1 MELER
6 ELMAEHS
13 GQQKAR
19 GDPVTKTQSEGA
31 LMASQLSS
39 AQRNMARPPS
49 ADNLWSPD
57 SSRSG
62 SPLSASKKD
71 KINAARNQRMTDAAL
86 INERSISRRSLSP
99 GGSRGITR
107 RSVSRSPTRNSSNRD
122 GKRTP
127 SREIPSARSSTGATE
142 VAMSVDEK
150 IQETDRV
157 KVAAIKA
164 DEHR

>member
-13 GQQKAR
+13 VSQQKAR

-39 AQRNMARPPS
+39 E
-49 ADNLWSPD
+49 NLRSQD
-57 SSRSG
+57 SSRSP
-62 SPLSASKKD
+62 SPTSASKKD

-122 GKRTP
+122 AKRTP
-127 SREIPSARSSTGATE
+127 SREIPSARSSGGAAE

-150 IQETDRV
+150 IQETDRM
-157 KVAAIKA
+157 KAAAIKA